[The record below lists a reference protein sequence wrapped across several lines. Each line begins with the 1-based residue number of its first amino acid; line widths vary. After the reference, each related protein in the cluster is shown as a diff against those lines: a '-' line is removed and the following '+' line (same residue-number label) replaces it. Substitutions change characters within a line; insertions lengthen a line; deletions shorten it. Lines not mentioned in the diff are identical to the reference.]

1 LEAELNNKTIPT
13 DGIIFDVDG
22 TLWDS
27 TSIVADAWNKILRRE
42 FPEGVHIHHP
52 GGNSDSP
59 LLSADDLKKEFG
71 KPLEDII
78 ADLLPELSVQQQEDL
93 MEKWYLAEDDALE
106 EHAPAAFTGLEET
119 LKVLRDQNYPLYIV
133 SNCQAGYIETFLA
146 ATSLEDYF
154 EDHLCPGD
162 TDLLKAD
169 NIRLIAE
176 KHNLKKAVY
185 IGDIQNDCNA
195 AREAGKVLAAAD
207 PGAGISF
214 IWAAYGFGEVDA
226 PDSVLMDI
234 RELPE
239 LIRPAE

>member
-1 LEAELNNKTIPT
+1 MNNRIIKT

-22 TLWDS
+22 TMWDS
-27 TSIVADAWNKILRRE
+27 TAIVADAWNDVLRKD

-52 GGNSDSP
+52 GGGSDSP

-71 KPLEDII
+71 KTLSDII
-78 ADLLPELSVQQQEDL
+78 DDLLPALSDDKKAAL
-93 MEKWYLAEDDALE
+93 MEKWYLAEDTVLAQNAPDAF
-106 EHAPAAFTGLEET
+106 PGLRDTLET
-119 LKVLRDQNYPLYIV
+119 LRSQQYPLYIV
-133 SNCQAGYIETFLA
+133 SNCQSGYIETFLA
-146 ATSLEDYF
+146 ATALEEYF

-162 TDLLKAD
+162 TNLLKGD

-176 KHNLKKAVY
+176 KHHLKNAVY

-195 AREAGKVLAAAD
+195 AREAGRALSAAD
-207 PGAGISF
+207 PEAKISF

-239 LIRPAE
+239 LIRHTNH

>member
-1 LEAELNNKTIPT
+1 MIVTAPIVVFIDGFDRDGQHRDAASCAGNQHVHFVFEALPFHLHHEGKVFL
-13 DGIIFDVDG
+13 
-22 TLWDS
+22 
-27 TSIVADAWNKILRRE
+27 
-42 FPEGVHIHHP
+42 PEGSQP
-52 GGNSDSP
+52 GLRILQP
-59 LLSADDLKKEFG
+59 F
-71 KPLEDII
+71 
-78 ADLLPELSVQQQEDL
+78 SVQQQEDL

-207 PGAGISF
+207 PRAGISF

>member
-1 LEAELNNKTIPT
+1 MNNKTIPT

-133 SNCQAGYIETFLA
+133 SNCQAGYIEVFLQG
-146 ATSLEDYF
+146 THTEEYF
-154 EDHLCPGD
+154 TGHLCPGD
-162 TDLLKAD
+162 TGKAKAENILEIKERYGLKSPYYVGDTHGDYEACQKAQIPFILAD
-169 NIRLIAE
+169 
-176 KHNLKKAVY
+176 
-185 IGDIQNDCNA
+185 
-195 AREAGKVLAAAD
+195 
-207 PGAGISF
+207 
-214 IWAAYGFGEVDA
+214 YGFG
-226 PDSVLMDI
+226 SVPEATLKVSSP
-234 RELPE
+234 RELVE
-239 LIRPAE
+239 LCDTLIGA